1 MRPNS
6 AAHFFDSRPL
16 QCRARFGHKKAGHV
30 GLLQR
35 QQLYLTRPVWE
46 PVFEPDAATLSGIGD
61 AVGKINAVIPGY
73 FGKEN
78 LRDLTGIR
86 TEN

>member
-1 MRPNS
+1 MRDGI
-6 AAHFFDSRPL
+6 AY
-16 QCRARFGHKKAGHV
+16 
-30 GLLQR
+30 QR

-61 AVGKINAVIPGY
+61 AVGKIITAIPGY
-73 FGKEN
+73 FGAEN

-86 TEN
+86 SES

>member
-1 MRPNS
+1 MIS
-6 AAHFFDSRPL
+6 T
-16 QCRARFGHKKAGHV
+16 RFLFVAKLSLRH
-30 GLLQR
+30 
-35 QQLYLTRPVWE
+35 VWE

>member
-1 MRPNS
+1 MPPFAQAS
-6 AAHFFDSRPL
+6 DASVDLEALDFAGGVLFKFGVAELDQSDALVGDHLVIGGFDL
-16 QCRARFGHKKAGHV
+16 LVKV
-30 GLLQR
+30 G
-35 QQLYLTRPVWE
+35 
-46 PVFEPDAATLSGIGD
+46 FGIGD